1 MTNTNRIAEGTRKKV
16 RYKVENKDK
25 TKPSGFWSIE
35 ELWDADLESLNKLT
49 VDLYVQLQSS
59 TQITFLKKPNP
70 NDALTQLKFDIAKY
84 ILETRVEEE
93 EAAKERAKTRAEK
106 LQRAQNIQR
115 MVYEKENQEL
125 ASRATEE
132 LKAELATLTAE
143 LKDL

>member
-1 MTNTNRIAEGTRKKV
+1 MTNRIAEGTRKKV

-35 ELWDADLESLNKLT
+35 DLWDVDLESLNKLT
-49 VDLYVQLQSS
+49 VELYVQLQSS

-70 NDALTQLKFDIAKY
+70 NDALTQLKFDVAKY
-84 ILETRVEEE
+84 ILDVRVEEE
-93 EAAKERAKTRAEK
+93 EVAKERAKTRTEK

>member
-35 ELWDADLESLNKLT
+35 DLWDVDLESLNKLT

-84 ILETRVEEE
+84 ILEVRVEEE

-115 MVYEKENQEL
+115 MIYEKENQEL

-132 LKAELATLTAE
+132 LKAELATLTEE
-143 LKDL
+143 LKGL

>member
-35 ELWDADLESLNKLT
+35 ELWDLDLDSLDKL
-49 VDLYVQLQSS
+49 VVGLYNLLQSS
-59 TQITFLKKPNP
+59 TQITFLKKPNL

-84 ILETRVEEE
+84 ILEVRVEEE
-93 EAAKERAKTRAEK
+93 EVAKEKAKTRAEK
-106 LQRAQNIQR
+106 LQRAQTLQR
-115 MVYEKENQEL
+115 IVYEKEHQET